1 MSDSNSGQNYWLKQ
15 QPGKALFDDLLWS
28 RPENK
33 LLAGKL
39 LVIGGNSQGFA
50 AAGEAF
56 GLADKAGIGT
66 TRVLLPDSLQ
76 KSVGRIFEA
85 GEYGAS
91 TPSGSFSRAALAEY
105 LDMSLWAD
113 GVLLAGD
120 LGRNSETAVLL
131 ETYLDKYTGQ
141 VVITRDVITYF
152 GELPTV
158 VLTRPKT
165 LLVLSMSQLQKL
177 GVSSRFTMAFTLSMD
192 LLRLIEN
199 LHEFTKR
206 YPLQIITKHYDT
218 IIVAVNGEV
227 STTKLTTERPIW
239 RLHMATY
246 SAVWLIQNRSKPFE
260 ALTTAAHLALQ
271 A

>member
-1 MSDSNSGQNYWLKQ
+1 MQDYWLKQ
-15 QPGKALFDDLLWS
+15 QPDKPLYPDLLWS

-33 LLAGKL
+33 LQAGKL
-39 LVIGGNSQGFA
+39 LIIGGNSQGFA

-56 GLADKAGIGT
+56 GTASKAGVGT
-66 TRVLLPDSLQ
+66 ARVLLPVSLQ
-76 KSVGRIFEA
+76 KTVGRIFEV
-85 GEYGAS
+85 GEYAAS
-91 TPSGSFSRAALAEY
+91 TPSGSFSKAALAEY

-120 LGRNSETAVLL
+120 LGRNSETAILL
-131 ETYLDKYTGQ
+131 ESYLDKYPGQ
-141 VVITRDVITYF
+141 VTLTRDVITYF

-158 VLTRPKT
+158 VLTRPRT

-206 YPLQIITKHYDT
+206 YPIAIITKHHDT
-218 IIVAVNGEV
+218 IIVAVDGLI
-227 STTKLTTERPIW
+227 STTKLITDLKVW
-239 RLHMATY
+239 RLLTATY
-246 SAVWLIQNRSKPFE
+246 ASVWMLQNPTKPFE
-260 ALTTAAHLALQ
+260 ALTTAVHEASQ
-271 A
+271 

>member
-1 MSDSNSGQNYWLKQ
+1 MQDYWLKQ
-15 QPGKALFDDLLWS
+15 QPDKPLYPDLLWS

-33 LLAGKL
+33 LQAGKL
-39 LVIGGNSQGFA
+39 LIIGGNSQGFA

-56 GLADKAGIGT
+56 GTASKAGIGT
-66 TRVLLPDSLQ
+66 ARVLLPVSLQ
-76 KSVGRIFEA
+76 KTGGRIFEV
-85 GEYGAS
+85 GEYAAS
-91 TPSGSFSRAALAEY
+91 SPSGSFSKAALAEY

-120 LGRNSETAVLL
+120 LGRNSETAILL
-131 ETYLDKYTGQ
+131 ESYLDKYPGQ
-141 VVITRDVITYF
+141 ITVTRDVITYF

-206 YPLQIITKHYDT
+206 YPIAIITKHHET
-218 IIVAVNGEV
+218 IIVAVNGQI
-227 STTKLTTERPIW
+227 STTKLVNDRKVW
-239 RLHMATY
+239 RLHTATY
-246 SAVWLIQNRSKPFE
+246 ASVWMLQNPSKPFE
-260 ALTTAAHLALQ
+260 ALTTAVHEATQ
-271 A
+271 

>member
-1 MSDSNSGQNYWLKQ
+1 MQDYWLKQ
-15 QPGKALFDDLLWS
+15 QPDKPLYPDLLWS

-33 LLAGKL
+33 LQAGKL
-39 LVIGGNSQGFA
+39 LIIGGNSQGFA

-56 GLADKAGIGT
+56 GTASKAGIGT
-66 TRVLLPDSLQ
+66 ARVLLPVSLQ
-76 KSVGRIFEA
+76 KTVGRIFEV
-85 GEYGAS
+85 GEYAAS
-91 TPSGSFSRAALAEY
+91 TPSGSFSKAALAEY

-120 LGRNSETAVLL
+120 LGRNSETAILL
-131 ETYLDKYTGQ
+131 ESYLDKYPGQ
-141 VVITRDVITYF
+141 ITVTRDVITYF

-206 YPLQIITKHYDT
+206 YPIAIITKHHET
-218 IIVAVNGEV
+218 IIVAVNGQI
-227 STTKLTTERPIW
+227 STTKLVNDRKVW
-239 RLHMATY
+239 RLHTATY
-246 SAVWLIQNRSKPFE
+246 ASVWMLQNPSKPFE
-260 ALTTAAHLALQ
+260 ALTTAVHEATQ
-271 A
+271 